1 MQSPMRLDIAV
12 PPEVRRGDSVPIVL
26 RLIYDGATQVEV
38 PLQGRPVAFDVK
50 ITRPDGALVWRRL
63 EGETVTAILQLRVL
77 PAGDTL
83 VFHGSWDQRDVG
95 GAHLAPGGLIVRG
108 VVAYDPPPGF
118 EVGPVHRCRR
128 ESTW

>member
-26 RLIYDGATQVEV
+26 RLINDGATQVEV

-95 GAHLAPGGLIVRG
+95 GTQVPPGEYLVTGILPS
-108 VVAYDPPPGF
+108 DPPAVF
-118 EVGPVHRCRR
+118 QVGPVPLSIIR
-128 ESTW
+128 